1 MGRVSF
7 KYTEK
12 VKKPKEKWQ
21 ALVAAWMIE
30 TRESFQIFRNPV
42 SKNTSFDLHLHL
54 STKIMTDLQEQG
66 IFRYIIWAVLLNSVW
81 CNVHIARN
89 ELKDIE
95 MAEDFF
101 TDDEDM
107 GNVDS
112 NMAKVDINNDSA
124 ALQRLEQE
132 Q

>member
-1 MGRVSF
+1 
-7 KYTEK
+7 
-12 VKKPKEKWQ
+12 
-21 ALVAAWMIE
+21 
-30 TRESFQIFRNPV
+30 
-42 SKNTSFDLHLHL
+42 
-54 STKIMTDLQEQG
+54 
-66 IFRYIIWAVLLNSVW
+66 
-81 CNVHIARN
+81 
-89 ELKDIE
+89 

-112 NMAKVDINNDSA
+112 NMAKVNINNDSA